1 MKKFMALF
9 LTTIIIFA
17 NVSVVFAA
25 GDDYKNS
32 FSLTGSSAGGPVID
46 GNFDDWEGIPHSYE
60 YNWDNSAN
68 CWYYG
73 VWIDGVCYKTPVG
86 TYDSNVRHKIALY
99 CDGENVYLHIEFA
112 RDYYAKMNGDFY
124 NFDFDGKRTTM
135 RITYQGN
142 SLANNAALSNPG
154 VYQLEVR
161 HGNGAVSGYVAEGSQ
176 AVVRVKP
183 GNYNAE
189 LEVKIPLKAFA
200 QQNPSIRL
208 DQISVISW
216 DNSGNLTYRPVMAT
230 GTSSG
235 PVVLAGLSIG
245 VAAVGFVLY
254 DRRKRNG
261 NI

>member
-1 MKKFMALF
+1 MKKILALC
-9 LTTIIIFA
+9 LTAIIVFA
-17 NVSVVFAA
+17 NVSVVSAA
-25 GDDYKNS
+25 EDDYKNS
-32 FSLTGSSAGGPVID
+32 FSLTGSSTKSPVID
-46 GNFDDWEGIPHSYE
+46 GNFEDWDGIPHSYE

-86 TYDSNVRHKIALY
+86 SYDSNVRHKVALY
-99 CDGENVYLHIEFA
+99 CDGDNVYLHIEFS
-112 RDYYAKMNGDFY
+112 RDYSAKMNGDFY

-142 SLANNAALSNPG
+142 SLSNNPALTQPG
-154 VYQLEVR
+154 VYPLEVR

-189 LEVKIPLKAFA
+189 LEIKIPLKTFV
-200 QQNPSIRL
+200 QQNSSIHL

-216 DNSGNLTYRPVMAT
+216 DNSGNLTYRPVVAT

-235 PVVLAGLSIG
+235 PVVLAGLSFAV
-245 VAAVGFVLY
+245 VAAAYVLY

-261 NI
+261 SL